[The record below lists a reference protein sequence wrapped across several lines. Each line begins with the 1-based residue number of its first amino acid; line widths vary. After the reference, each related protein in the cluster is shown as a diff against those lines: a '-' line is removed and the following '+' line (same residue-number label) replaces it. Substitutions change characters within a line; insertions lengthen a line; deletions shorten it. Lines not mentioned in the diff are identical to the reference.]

1 LSRGRGPSSVPAF
14 WDRRTGTKSEVEGTP
29 MSVGKLLI
37 LVGIVFLVVGVL
49 WRLGE
54 KMGLGRLPG
63 DIVIRGERSIFYFP
77 LATSIVLSVLLS
89 LVLWF
94 VQRWNK

>member
-1 LSRGRGPSSVPAF
+1 MELERASDS
-14 WDRRTGTKSEVEGTP
+14 DVEGTP

-37 LVGIVFLVVGVL
+37 LVGIVFVVVGVL

-54 KMGLGRLPG
+54 KVGRLPG
-63 DIVIRGERSIFYFP
+63 DIVIRGERSVFYFP

-94 VQRWNK
+94 VQRWNN

>member
-1 LSRGRGPSSVPAF
+1 MSRGRGQSSVPAF
-14 WDRRTGTKSEVEGTP
+14 WDRRTGTKSEVEGTT

>member
-1 LSRGRGPSSVPAF
+1 MELERESDS
-14 WDRRTGTKSEVEGTP
+14 DVEGTP

-37 LVGIVFLVVGVL
+37 LVGIVFVVVGVL

-54 KMGLGRLPG
+54 KVGLGRLPG
-63 DIVIRGERSIFYFP
+63 DIVIRGERSVFYFP

-94 VQRWNK
+94 VQRWNN